1 MRQKMFRFTV
11 VVTGTVLVAV
21 LVAATVLVTA
31 RWRVVE
37 GVVEASARWADADV
51 VLRISDGE
59 QHRDWYHG
67 AGAAEQ
73 TSEPGPLS
81 RFRIGSVTKTFV
93 ATVVLQLV
101 DEGRITL
108 DAPIAAQLPD
118 AIPGGDRMTVR
129 QLMNHTSGLYDY
141 MKEPGLSTNR
151 WRGADRFR
159 HHEPRDLLAAAVSH
173 APYFAPGERFRYSN
187 TNYIVLGLLIE
198 HVTGQRYGDEIRER
212 ILTPLRLTATSVP
225 GDDPQVPAPAL
236 TAHRDIDGMG
246 RVEVTEMN
254 PSLDWAAGE
263 MISTITDLD
272 AFFAALLGGRLTS
285 PSSLEQ
291 MRQAVPMGMGFHYG
305 LGLQRF
311 DPPCGDELWGHG
323 GELLGYV
330 TSAFRSTD
338 GRSLTMV
345 VGSAA
350 SSDALTL
357 FATATATFCLA

>member
-1 MRQKMFRFTV
+1 MFRFIV
-11 VVTGTVLVAV
+11 AVTGTVVVAV
-21 LVAATVLVTA
+21 LVTATVLVTA
-31 RWRVVE
+31 RWRVVG

-51 VLRISDGE
+51 VLRVSDGE
-59 QHRDWYHG
+59 RHRDWYHG

-73 TSEPGPLS
+73 TSVPGPLS

-101 DEGRITL
+101 DEGRIAL

-141 MKEPGLSTNR
+141 MREPGLSTNR

-159 HHEPRDLLAAAVSH
+159 HHEPRELLAVAVGH
-173 APYFAPGERFRYSN
+173 EPYFAPGARFRYSN
-187 TNYIVLGLLIE
+187 TNYLVLGLLIE
-198 HVTGQRYGDEIRER
+198 HVTGHRYGDEIRDR
-212 ILTPLRLTATSVP
+212 ILTPLRLTATTVP
-225 GDDPQVPAPAL
+225 GDDPRVPEPAL
-236 TAHRDIDGMG
+236 TAHRDIDGVG
-246 RVEVTEMN
+246 RVAVTEMN

-263 MISTITDLD
+263 MISTTADLD
-272 AFFAALLGGRLTS
+272 AFFAALLGGQLIS
-285 PSSLEQ
+285 PSALAQ
-291 MRQAVPMGMGFHYG
+291 MRQTVPMGMGFHYG

-311 DPPCGDELWGHG
+311 DPPCGSELWGHG

-330 TSAFRSTD
+330 SSAFRSTS

-350 SSDALTL
+350 SGNALSL
-357 FATATATFCLA
+357 FATVTAVYCLA